1 MKVIR
6 VDNYDDEGPRGT
18 QRVIRSGLL
27 LAQAED
33 LCRKLCNDPNRSD
46 YDWFRVVPDD
56 YKLFVFA
63 P

>member
-6 VDNYDDEGPRGT
+6 VSNYDDEGPGGT
-18 QRVIRSGLL
+18 QRVIRSDLS

-46 YDWFRVVPDD
+46 LDWFRVVLDD
-56 YKLFVFA
+56 YKLFVFE